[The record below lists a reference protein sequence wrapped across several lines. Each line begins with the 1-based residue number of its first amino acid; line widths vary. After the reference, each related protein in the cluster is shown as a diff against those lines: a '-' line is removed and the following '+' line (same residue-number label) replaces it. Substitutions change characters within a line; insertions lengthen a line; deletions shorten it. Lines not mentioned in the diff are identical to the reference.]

1 MQKGRAVARRAMD
14 VLVAALVSP
23 MCEDEQASLSL
34 PSKHYLYKYYISI
47 VYKYTYISII

>member
-23 MCEDEQASLSL
+23 MCEDEQVS
-34 PSKHYLYKYYISI
+34 YIYKYY
-47 VYKYTYISII
+47 KKYISYI